1 MKIMHL
7 VLRPRF
13 SGAEILARDLC
24 VAQRVLGHETAF
36 ACIKPCEQNFRSQI
50 LAMEHQGVKTYLVE
64 HEPTKL
70 ERLRV
75 IRKAFTEFEPEV
87 VFAHS
92 IIPAAYARV
101 ADLPR
106 KRVITVL
113 HAASN
118 KDYQGWKWLLSE
130 QVLQHLS
137 AGVVAV
143 SELGAEDYR
152 RKFSAQNKVRV
163 IKNGVN
169 LRGALQAAA
178 ARLDKSKGKIVLQI
192 GRIVP
197 VKGQHITIQ
206 AMADVVKAAP
216 EARLL
221 LAGLIEDH
229 AYQQQLEAQVKEL
242 NIIQHVEFLGPR
254 SDIFDLLAK
263 ADVYVMPSSAEA
275 HSVAMLEAL
284 ASGIPVVASDIET
297 LSCFSNMPG
306 VRCLPISDIDQWSLA
321 ISDAFKGRSTFK
333 RDTSRFDI
341 TITAKS
347 YLEPL

>member
-24 VAQRVLGHETAF
+24 ITQRELGHETAF
-36 ACIKPCEQNFRSQI
+36 ACIKPCEDNFRSQI
-50 LAMEHQGVKTYLVE
+50 EAMELQGVKTYLVE

-75 IRKAFTEFEPEV
+75 IRKAIAEFEPEV

-106 KRVITVL
+106 KRVVTVL

-118 KDYQGWKWLLSE
+118 YQGWKWLLSE
-130 QVLQHLS
+130 QVFQHLS
-137 AGVVAV
+137 AGVIAV

-152 RKFSAQNKVRV
+152 RKFSAQKNVRV

-169 LRGALQAAA
+169 FRGALHAAA
-178 ARLDKSKGKIVLQI
+178 ARLDKTKGKIVLQI
-192 GRIVP
+192 GRIIP

-206 AMADVVKAAP
+206 AMADVVKAEP

-229 AYQQQLEAQVKEL
+229 AYQQQLEALVKEL
-242 NIIQHVEFLGPR
+242 NITQHVEFLGPR

-297 LSCFSNMPG
+297 LRNFSDMPG
-306 VRCLPISDIDQWSLA
+306 VRCLPTSDIYQWSLA
-321 ISDAFKGRSTFK
+321 ISEAFKESNTCK
-333 RDTSRFDI
+333 RDMSRFDI
-341 TITAKS
+341 TKTAKS
-347 YLEPL
+347 YLEQL